1 MMKKIFQKRV
11 FALYLSLAF
20 FAGGAPAQGSEVE
33 GRWLNVDAKTGTWL
47 FVAECYRV
55 DGHLHIR
62 VVELP
67 ESAGVQSCQ
76 NCPEPFKG
84 RALEGMD
91 IVWGLRKSA
100 DGWDR
105 GKIIDPES
113 GKIYDCAVWLDKGG
127 ALNVRGYLKMKL
139 FGKTQRWE
147 RPK

>member
-1 MMKKIFQKRV
+1 MF
-11 FALYLSLAF
+11 LSLAF
-20 FAGGAPAQGSEVE
+20 FGGEALAQGSSIE
-33 GRWLNVDAKTGTWL
+33 GRWLNVDPKTGNWL

-55 DGHLHIR
+55 DGHLHVR
-62 VVELP
+62 VVDLP
-67 ESAGVQSCQ
+67 ENAEVRSCQ
-76 NCPEPFKG
+76 NCPEPLQG

-113 GKIYDCAVWLDKGG
+113 GKIYDCALWLDKSGT
-127 ALNVRGYLKMKL
+127 LNVRGYLKMKL